1 MVWAKMAKNIW
12 QLAKKEIFVIL
23 ALGLI
28 LFLGDKLRSYNYATV
43 PHPAETADEYNFAW
57 AGLSLIKQGVP
68 IGWTG
73 IETGY
78 KNIWYEKI
86 NVDGIFTEGPGKPIY
101 KAFRL
106 TEPWFDKPPGFALL
120 VGTYSYL
127 KGAREFVQTDV
138 GIIRRLMLK
147 IALVTTVLIFLVGT
161 KLYNKWV
168 GLLAALFYSVV
179 PTTVVSSRLVLAEN
193 GYIPL
198 FLAAILL
205 MDYYIK
211 KKKKIFLILASV
223 LAAIAILFKLSGIS
237 VLLTLLLIV
246 LAFGPP
252 KEKLKDLILV
262 FAIGIS
268 GLLAFFIYGAYYDWT
283 VFKNV
288 FFAQANLLY
297 GAGAE
302 VFISVLVRS
311 KVTATKFLSDGWI
324 LAAWIATFIISFT
337 EWKKEKGS
345 TILTIGLFS
354 YLVTFLIFGSEGYG
368 WYRFPFLPFI
378 IIALARLIEKIFS
391 EPNILVFLGIFLLPF
406 GTGLHKLYGIE
417 GFSKFVPVL
426 RIFLIF
432 ILSLFAGTIFINKRW
447 MKNIYRL
454 VFLAMLAFLVLLAIK
469 EIHFFNID
477 TWYYI
482 T

>member
-1 MVWAKMAKNIW
+1 
-12 QLAKKEIFVIL
+12 
-23 ALGLI
+23 
-28 LFLGDKLRSYNYATV
+28 
-43 PHPAETADEYNFAW
+43 
-57 AGLSLIKQGVP
+57 
-68 IGWTG
+68 
-73 IETGY
+73 
-78 KNIWYEKI
+78 
-86 NVDGIFTEGPGKPIY
+86 
-101 KAFRL
+101 
-106 TEPWFDKPPGFALL
+106 
-120 VGTYSYL
+120 
-127 KGAREFVQTDV
+127 
-138 GIIRRLMLK
+138 MLK

-345 TILTIGLFS
+345 TILTISLFS